1 MLLGIARPWS
11 PGCDS
16 EGGATIGSQ
25 ISDGLNTSVV
35 HAVNELNWYAVQTRS
50 RHEKLVARQ
59 LHEQG
64 VITFLP
70 LTEQLRQWSDR
81 RKLVEMPLFPGY
93 AFVRLAYG
101 PEERLR
107 VLRTE
112 GVVSFVGA
120 NGKGV
125 SIHEKRIEGIQDLLD
140 GGVSFQ
146 SHPFLKVGQRVRIRG
161 GSLDGTEGILAGHN
175 GDRMLVVSVELIQ
188 RSVSIRLHGYD
199 VEPV

>member
-1 MLLGIARPWS
+1 M
-11 PGCDS
+11 
-16 EGGATIGSQ
+16 
-25 ISDGLNTSVV
+25 
-35 HAVNELNWYAVQTRS
+35 
-50 RHEKLVARQ
+50 ARQ

-81 RKLVEMPLFPGY
+81 RKLVELPLFPGY
-93 AFVRLAYG
+93 TFVRLAYG

-120 NGKGV
+120 NGQGV
-125 SIHEKRIEGIQDLLD
+125 SIPEKQIEGIQAVLA

-161 GSLDGTEGILAGHN
+161 GSLDGTEGILAGP
-175 GDRMLVVSVELIQ
+175 Q
-188 RSVSIRLHGYD
+188 WRSHACGVR
-199 VEPV
+199 